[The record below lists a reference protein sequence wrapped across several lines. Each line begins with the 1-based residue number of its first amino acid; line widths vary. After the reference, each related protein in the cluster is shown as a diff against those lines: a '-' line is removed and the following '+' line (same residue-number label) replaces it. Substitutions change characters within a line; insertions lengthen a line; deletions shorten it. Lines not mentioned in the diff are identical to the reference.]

1 MPLDFKD
8 TYNLARATEQI
19 KPSAHFLLDTF
30 FGDKGQ
36 VNTSEFIVVES
47 RKKGR
52 KLAPFV
58 TRGARGVNQQLEGS
72 TIAVYKPPKMAPK
85 VTITPDMIATRAFGE
100 SVISTRTPAERAER
114 LQAETLADLKNMV
127 ANRKNKMAADI
138 LTTGKCVIEGYA
150 DDANKTQVL
159 DTVDYGWNQN
169 VQTEKAWTDASA
181 PIYKSLYSM
190 SLKIQEE
197 AGIVPNVIVMGKN
210 VYQYMLDNDEIR
222 KYLDIP
228 NRDNLTMFNFAP
240 HFTHPQVQYN
250 GFIPSLG
257 ATLYTYAET
266 YQDDSGELAP
276 FVPEDGLIFGTDKIG
291 SQQYGAVTL
300 LDGQEFRT
308 YAMEEVPYQL
318 ADQQAQTLELAM
330 FSRCLLVPDD
340 VGSWCYMDVTKTA

>member
-30 FGDKGQ
+30 FGEKGT
-36 VNTSEFIVVES
+36 VNTSEYIVVES
-47 RKKGR
+47 RKKDR

-58 TRGARGVNQQLEGS
+58 TRGARGVNQKLEGS

-85 VTITPDMIATRAFGE
+85 VPITPDMIETRAFGE

-114 LQAETLADLKNMV
+114 LQAEALADLKNMV

-150 DDANKTQVL
+150 DDANKLQVL
-159 DTVDYGWNQN
+159 DTVDYGWQQN
-169 VQTEKAWTDASA
+169 IKTEKAWTDASA
-181 PIYKSLYSM
+181 PIYKSLYNM
-190 SLKIQEE
+190 SLQIQEA

-210 VYQYMLDNDEIR
+210 VYQYMLDNDELR
-222 KYLDIP
+222 KYLDTP
-228 NRDNLTMFNFAP
+228 NRDNLTMLNFAP
-240 HFTHPQVQYN
+240 HFTQPQVQYN
-250 GFIPSLG
+250 GYIPALNV
-257 ATLYTYAET
+257 ALYTYAET
-266 YQDDSGELAP
+266 YTNDAGELVP
-276 FVPEDGLIFGTDKIG
+276 FVPEDGLIFGVDKIG
-291 SQQYGAVTL
+291 SQQFGAVTL
-300 LDGQEFRT
+300 LENKEFLT